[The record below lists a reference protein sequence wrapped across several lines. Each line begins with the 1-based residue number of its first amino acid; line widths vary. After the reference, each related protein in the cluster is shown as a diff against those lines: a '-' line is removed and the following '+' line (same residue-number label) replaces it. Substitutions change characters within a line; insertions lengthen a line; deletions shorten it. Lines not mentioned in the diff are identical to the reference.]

1 MPTPSKALR
10 HFAPLLVLCMIALVS
25 CGAPAAS
32 DTASSV
38 TGSSNAVSLAAAQG
52 DPQGTLRLNGSSALF
67 PLMQLA
73 ADWYQSKH
81 PGVYF
86 VVTGSNS
93 GAGRRLVC
101 EGSIDLGTSD
111 VPLSAAEQTKLNCAD
126 ALQTP
131 VAIQAFAPVANQ
143 RGPGKLTSLTKAQLV
158 DLFNGKVTNWKDL
171 GGDDQA
177 IVLIN
182 RVPGSGT
189 RANMAKYLFDGDDS
203 KFAASALEDDNAAV
217 EQAVRETP
225 GAMSYLGLAYLSNP
239 ALRVLAIDHLT
250 PNKETV
256 QAGGWPI
263 GGAGYVITK
272 GQPSPLARAFLAFLT
287 SPEFQNS
294 EAFRRLGFVPVKQ

>member
-1 MPTPSKALR
+1 MHTRTKALR
-10 HFAPLLVLCMIALVS
+10 HLTPFLVLWMTMLVG
-25 CGAPAAS
+25 CGAPTAS
-32 DTASSV
+32 DSASSV
-38 TGSSNAVSLAAAQG
+38 TGSSNAVSLAAVQG
-52 DPQGTLRLNGSSALF
+52 DPQGTLKVNGSSALF

-111 VPLSAAEQTKLNCAD
+111 VPLSAAEQTKLNCSNAV
-126 ALQTP
+126 QIP

-158 DLFNGKVTNWKDL
+158 DIFSGKVTNWKDL

-189 RANMAKYLFDGDDS
+189 RANMVKYLFDGDDS
-203 KFAASALEDDNAAV
+203 KFAASTLEDDNAAV

-225 GAMSYLGLAYLSNP
+225 GAVSYLGLAYLSNP
-239 ALRVLAIDHLT
+239 ALRVLEIDHMS

-263 GGAGYVITK
+263 GGAGYAITK
-272 GQPSPLARAFLAFLT
+272 GGPSPLARAFLAFLT

-294 EAFRRLGFVPVKQ
+294 EAFHQLGFVPVKQ

>member
-1 MPTPSKALR
+1 MPTRTKVLR
-10 HFAPLLVLCMIALVS
+10 QLAPLLVLYMTMLVG
-25 CGAPAAS
+25 CGAP
-32 DTASSV
+32 TASGSTSNV
-38 TGSSNAVSLAAAQG
+38 TGSGSAVSLPTGAA
-52 DPQGTLRLNGSSALF
+52 DPQGTLKLNGSSALL

-73 ADWYQSKH
+73 ADWYQAKH

-86 VVTGSNS
+86 VVAGSNS

-101 EGSIDLGTSD
+101 EGTIDLGTSD
-111 VPLSAAEQTKLNCAD
+111 VPLTTAEQTKLNCSNAV
-126 ALQTP
+126 QIP

-158 DLFNGKVTNWKDL
+158 DIFSGKVANWKDL

-189 RANMAKYLFDGDDS
+189 RANMTKYLFDGDDS
-203 KFAASALEDDNAAV
+203 KYATSILEDDNTAV

-225 GAMSYLGLAYLSNP
+225 GALSYLGLAYLSNP
-239 ALRVLAIDHLT
+239 ALRVLGIDNMSPT
-250 PNKETV
+250 KETI

-263 GGAGYVITK
+263 GGPGYAITK
-272 GQPSPLARAFLAFLT
+272 GQPSALARDFLAFLT

-294 EAFRRLGFVPVKQ
+294 DAFRRLGFVPLKQ

>member
-1 MPTPSKALR
+1 MRTRTKVLR
-10 HFAPLLVLCMIALVS
+10 QLAPLLVLCMTMLVG
-25 CGAPAAS
+25 CGAP
-32 DTASSV
+32 TASGSTSNV
-38 TGSSNAVSLAAAQG
+38 TGSGSAVSLSTGAA
-52 DPQGTLRLNGSSALF
+52 DPQGTLKLNGSSALL

-73 ADWYQSKH
+73 ADWYQAKH

-86 VVTGSNS
+86 VVAGSNS

-111 VPLSAAEQTKLNCAD
+111 VPLTAAEQTKLNCSNAV
-126 ALQTP
+126 QIP

-158 DLFNGKVTNWKDL
+158 DIFSGKVANWKEL

-182 RVPGSGT
+182 RAPGSGT
-189 RANMAKYLFDGDDS
+189 RANMTKYLFDGDDS
-203 KFAASALEDDNAAV
+203 KYATSILEDDNTAV

-225 GAMSYLGLAYLSNP
+225 GALSYLGLAYLSNP
-239 ALRVLAIDHLT
+239 ALRVLGIDKMSPT
-250 PNKETV
+250 KETI

-263 GGAGYVITK
+263 GGPGYAITK
-272 GQPSPLARAFLAFLT
+272 GQPSALARDFLAFLT

-294 EAFRRLGFVPVKQ
+294 DAFQRLGFVPLKQ